1 MTKEMDNL
9 YDNNIWADN
18 LELFKVKYIK
28 FIGMF

>member
-1 MTKEMDNL
+1 MTKEMNSL
-9 YDNNIWADN
+9 YNNIWADS